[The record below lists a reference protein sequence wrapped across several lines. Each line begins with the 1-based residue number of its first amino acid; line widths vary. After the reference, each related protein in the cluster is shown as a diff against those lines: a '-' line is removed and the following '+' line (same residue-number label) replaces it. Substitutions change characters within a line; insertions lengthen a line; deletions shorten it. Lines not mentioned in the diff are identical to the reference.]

1 MFSECLST
9 VKLQPLRSRS
19 FLNKK
24 LTFFSCNSPGQRPVY
39 WCMILKVSFPLTFYK
54 CSAIFVSLLT
64 PSSLGHNVPRQIL
77 RQLQVGSHTPDKL
90 KVSQRVLN
98 DPKSRSGVRFYGQNL
113 SLWPHPQESWH
124 SVDIYQIKVG
134 GACRRAKVYQG
145 KWKKANEMVKG
156 E

>member
-19 FLNKK
+19 LLNEK
-24 LTFFSCNSPGQRPVY
+24 LTFFSCNSPGLRPIY
-39 WCMILKVSFPLTFYK
+39 WCMILKFSFPLTFYKK

-77 RQLQVGSHTPDKL
+77 RQYMISHTRQ

-113 SLWPHPQESWH
+113 SLWPRPQESWH
-124 SVDIYQIKVG
+124 STFIRSKWMVHEGEQRCIKINE
-134 GACRRAKVYQG
+134 
-145 KWKKANEMVKG
+145 WK
-156 E
+156 